1 MRMFAAIAPR
11 YDLLNHLLSF
21 NIDRAWRRT
30 VAEKLSY
37 VLKSP
42 GALALDVCCG
52 TADLALE
59 LERLA
64 PVVGL
69 DFCHSMLVIG
79 HEKIAKQQATVK
91 LVEGDALRL
100 PFPDGLFTAVTIAF
114 GLRNLD
120 STEKGLDEI
129 LRLLKPGGVA
139 AVLEFS
145 QPTVPVFSR
154 LFRFYFRHILPRI
167 GTLVSGVSGPYQ
179 YLHDSVRAFFP
190 QQELAA
196 MMTQLGFVNV
206 RYFNLTGG
214 IAALHLGE
222 KHS

>member
-21 NIDRAWRRT
+21 NIDRSWRRT
-30 VAEKLSY
+30 VAEKLIP
-37 VLKSP
+37 VLEAP
-42 GALALDVCCG
+42 GAIALDVCCG

-59 LERLA
+59 LGRRA
-64 PVVGL
+64 PVIGV
-69 DFCHSMLVIG
+69 DFCHPMLVVGNDKI
-79 HEKIAKQQATVK
+79 EKRKATVK
-91 LVEGDALRL
+91 LIEGDALRL
-100 PFPDGLFTAVTIAF
+100 PFPDGVFSAVTIAF

-120 STEKGLDEI
+120 STERGLGEI
-129 LRLLKPGGVA
+129 LRLLKPGGAA

-145 QPTVPVFSR
+145 QPTIPIFSR
-154 LFRFYFRHILPRI
+154 FFLFYFKHILPRI

-179 YLHDSVRAFFP
+179 YLHDSVRAFFR

-196 MMTQLGFVNV
+196 IMTSLGFVNV